1 MGNLLSEDGKPTFG
15 ADQDEYTEEGLLFV
29 GLTVVQK
36 KQPKQ
41 ERVLLD
47 IHQKELVVNKR
58 NTHCKGWHGYLEG
71 WSFITETWGGCLQQ
85 KLYG

>member
-1 MGNLLSEDGKPTFG
+1 MGNLLLVQTRMNIQRKGC
-15 ADQDEYTEEGLLFV
+15 L
-29 GLTVVQK
+29 LTVVQK
-36 KQPKQ
+36 KWPKQ

-71 WSFITETWGGCLQQ
+71 WSFIT
-85 KLYG
+85 